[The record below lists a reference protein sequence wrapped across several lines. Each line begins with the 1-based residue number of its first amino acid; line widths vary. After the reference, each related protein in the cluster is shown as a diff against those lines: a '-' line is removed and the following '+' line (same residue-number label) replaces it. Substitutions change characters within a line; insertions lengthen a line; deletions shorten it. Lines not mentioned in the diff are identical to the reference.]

1 MSRIGKL
8 PITIPAG
15 VEVSVDAGN
24 VVTVTGPKGTLTQPL
39 DADMQLQV
47 EDGTVTVARPTN
59 RPSHRALHGLSRSL
73 VQNMVVG
80 VTEGYE
86 KRLEIVGVGYRFVA
100 KGTDIDL
107 SAGFSH
113 PVVLTPPD
121 GIEFK
126 VIAPNQMAIIGIDKQ
141 LVGQEAAKIR
151 KLRPPE
157 PYKGKGIKYQG
168 EHIRRKVG
176 KRAQ

>member
-8 PITIPAG
+8 PIPVPAG
-15 VEVSVDAGN
+15 VEVSIDGGN
-24 VVTVTGPKGTLTQPL
+24 VVTVKGPKGSLTQQLDSDIGLDVADGTATLT
-39 DADMQLQV
+39 
-47 EDGTVTVARPTN
+47 RPTD
-59 RPSHRALHGLSRSL
+59 RPRHRALHGLSRSL
-73 VQNMVVG
+73 VANMVTG

-100 KGTDIDL
+100 KGKDIDL

-113 PVVLTPPD
+113 PVVLTPPA
-121 GIEFK
+121 GIEFN
-126 VIAPNQMAIIGIDKQ
+126 VIAPNQMSIVGIDKQ

>member
-8 PITIPAG
+8 PITLPAG
-15 VEVSVDAGN
+15 VEVAVDQAN
-24 VVTVTGPKGTLTQPL
+24 VVTVKGPKGELTQQL
-39 DADMQLQV
+39 DHDMKV
-47 EDGTVTVARPTN
+47 EIEDGAVTVTRPTD
-59 RPSHRALHGLSRSL
+59 RPRHKALHGLSRSL
-73 VQNMVVG
+73 VQNMVTG

-100 KGTDIDL
+100 KGKDVDL

-113 PVVLTPPD
+113 PVLLTPPD
-121 GIEFK
+121 GIEFN
-126 VIAPNQMAIIGIDKQ
+126 VIAPNQMAIVGIDKQ
-141 LVGQEAAKIR
+141 AVGQTAARIR

-168 EHIRRKVG
+168 EHIRRKIG

>member
-8 PITIPAG
+8 PITVPSG
-15 VEVSVDAGN
+15 VEVKVGGDNTVTVKGPKGELSQQLDRDMKVTIGDGN
-24 VVTVTGPKGTLTQPL
+24 VVI
-39 DADMQLQV
+39 
-47 EDGTVTVARPTN
+47 ERPTD
-59 RPSHRALHGLSRSL
+59 RPAHKAKHGLSRTL

-86 KRLEIVGVGYRFVA
+86 KRLEIVGVGYRFVQ
-100 KGTDIDL
+100 KGSDVDL

-113 PVVLTPPD
+113 PVILTPPA
-121 GIEFK
+121 GIEYK
-126 VIAPNQMAIIGIDKQ
+126 VIAPNQMSVSGIDKQ
-141 LVGQEAAKIR
+141 LVGQLAAQIR
-151 KLRPPE
+151 MKRPPE

>member
-8 PITIPAG
+8 PITVPSG
-15 VEVSVDAGN
+15 VEVKVGADN
-24 VVTVTGPKGTLTQPL
+24 TVTVKGPKGELSE
-39 DADMQLQV
+39 QLQREMKV
-47 EDGTVTVARPTN
+47 VIEDGTVTVQRPTD
-59 RPSHRALHGLSRSL
+59 RPIHKAMHGLSRTL
-73 VQNMVVG
+73 VENMVIG

-86 KRLEIVGVGYRFVA
+86 KRLEIVGVGYRFVQ
-100 KGTDIDL
+100 KGSDIDL

-113 PVVLTPPD
+113 PVILTPPA

-126 VIAPNQMAIIGIDKQ
+126 VIAPNQMSISGIDKQ
-141 LVGQEAAKIR
+141 LVGQLAAQIR
-151 KLRPPE
+151 MKRPPE

>member
-8 PITIPAG
+8 PITVPAG
-15 VEVSVDAGN
+15 VEVTIGANN
-24 VVTVTGPKGTLTQPL
+24 VVTVKGPKGELTQQL
-39 DADMQLQV
+39 DREMKIKV
-47 EDGTVTVARPTN
+47 EDGTAVIERPTEQP
-59 RPSHRALHGLSRSL
+59 RHRALHGLSRSL
-73 VQNMVVG
+73 LQNMIVG
-80 VTEGYE
+80 VTDGYE
-86 KRLEIVGVGYRFVA
+86 KRLEIVGVGYRFVQ
-100 KGTDIDL
+100 KGADIDL

-113 PVVLTPPD
+113 PVILTPPA

-126 VIAPNQMAIIGIDKQ
+126 VIAPNQMAVIGIDKQ
-141 LVGQEAAKIR
+141 MVGQLAAQIR
-151 KLRPPE
+151 MKRPPE

>member
-8 PITIPAG
+8 PIPTPSG
-15 VEVSVDAGN
+15 VEVSVDGGN
-24 VVTVTGPKGTLTQPL
+24 VVTVKGPKGTLTQQL
-39 DADMQLQV
+39 DADMKV
-47 EDGTVTVARPTN
+47 EVGDGEVVVTRPTD
-59 RPSHRALHGLSRSL
+59 RPRHKALHGLSRSL
-73 VQNMVVG
+73 LANMVVG

-100 KGTDIDL
+100 KGSDVDL

-113 PVVLTPPD
+113 PVILTPPD
-121 GIEFK
+121 GITFT
-126 VIAPNQMAIIGIDKQ
+126 VVAPNQMSISGIDKQ
-141 LVGQEAAKIR
+141 LVGQTAARIR